1 VRHKIKCAISGGAAG
16 CREERTDR
24 AKAKIKASPM
34 KRRNGP
40 IDRTMAIRRGRIA
53 ALHMICAVTIA

>member
-1 VRHKIKCAISGGAAG
+1 VRHKIKCAISAGGGTAG

-34 KRRNGP
+34 KMEHAGTAPSIEPWRSGAAASRRF
-40 IDRTMAIRRGRIA
+40 T
-53 ALHMICAVTIA
+53 